1 MGIIN
6 LKEEIQMTKKHMK
19 GTKSLAIA
27 DNNDIPISNSGV
39 DK

>member
-19 GTKSLAIA
+19 GTKFTR
-27 DNNDIPISNSGV
+27 NRGQQ
-39 DK
+39 